1 MGILKEETKYD
12 ELADKIVVNTVYD
25 NSDVLALNAAQRA
38 EKVDGQQFKGNGL
51 VHVGRVDMGDVV
63 RLKNLGYDLLSP
75 DRDEVRRALLYI
87 QSNEPYLLTV
97 NKKPFAKRRNRW
109 A

>member
-1 MGILKEETKYD
+1 MGILREETTYD
-12 ELADKIVVNTVYD
+12 ELSDRIVVNTVYD
-25 NSDVLALNAAQRA
+25 NSDVLRVNAAQRA
-38 EKVDGQQFKGNGL
+38 EKIDGPQFKGNL
-51 VHVGRVDMGDVV
+51 VHVGRIDMGDIQ
-63 RLKNLGYDLLSP
+63 RLKNMGYDLLSGDP
-75 DRDEVRRALLYI
+75 DESRRALMYV